1 MRARSR
7 RRLLG
12 LLGLLTLG
20 VLVADLAG
28 APPAGQLRAAG
39 ATAFGPVQ
47 RVLAGPRDDVDDL
60 EAENARLR
68 VELTLSQHELD
79 QADDLRRLLDTDA
92 AAGQRLV
99 AARVVATEL
108 GPLGRALTLDVGAR
122 DGVITDSTV
131 LAADGLVGRVVAV
144 GPWTSDVQ
152 VLGSSGSVVG
162 VRVGDAG
169 ILGTVSPGSASTHVT
184 RPPGTLSLDLAR
196 PGVVRVGDAVV
207 TLGSVGGR
215 PYVGGVPLGTVTAV
229 DPDLGLPTRSATVT
243 PLVDLESVDVVAV
256 VLPEARGA
264 PREVHP

>member
-169 ILGTVSPGSASTHVT
+169 ILGTISPGSASTHVT
-184 RPPGTLSLDLAR
+184 RPPGTLTLDLAR

-229 DPDLGLPTRSATVT
+229 DPDLGLPTRSATVS

-256 VLPEARGA
+256 VLPEARVA